1 MIYFRLKIYS
11 KKFYIDSHSFHYDQM
26 SQTSKQDKPS
36 YTFKPT
42 IPQLQGIPDSQGEI
56 KNFSAP
62 ISLPQIK
69 VPGRIGKNKP
79 GEKVVDLGLPSN
91 VDQPSFL
98 YVHLTETDYSEE
110 CRKVYCIPGDSGRG
124 AGGGEPKPADGGTL
138 DYPTKKPDEY
148 PTKKPDEYPT
158 NPPDQDYPQDIP
170 KPPRE
175 GRCKFYPKDPS
186 GDPRKGGD
194 WYYPDPDPKKG
205 GEWIPQPPLDRAKIY
220 VSDPIA
226 LDLESMENRF
236 YRADL
241 EIYGL
246 EHGGA
251 SYEGRV
257 FINNR
262 NANQETPKTAENG
275 YAGSFYVFGHGGCF
289 GDPGHCDVSEHRREY
304 DLRLSHPLTR
314 MFTR

>member
-1 MIYFRLKIYS
+1 MS
-11 KKFYIDSHSFHYDQM
+11 K
-26 SQTSKQDKPS
+26 DK
-36 YTFKPT
+36 
-42 IPQLQGIPDSQGEI
+42 
-56 KNFSAP
+56 A
-62 ISLPQIK
+62 
-69 VPGRIGKNKP
+69 
-79 GEKVVDLGLPSN
+79 
-91 VDQPSFL
+91 
-98 YVHLTETDYSEE
+98 
-110 CRKVYCIPGDSGRG
+110 
-124 AGGGEPKPADGGTL
+124 
-138 DYPTKKPDEY
+138 
-148 PTKKPDEYPT
+148 T
-158 NPPDQDYPQDIP
+158 NPDYPQDIP

-186 GDPRKGGD
+186 GDPRKGGH

-314 MFTR
+314 MFTRLSVTEQIRRQIEKGAKDFIFTVVPVIKGGDPAMCDFENVFLCKQLSLVTFDK